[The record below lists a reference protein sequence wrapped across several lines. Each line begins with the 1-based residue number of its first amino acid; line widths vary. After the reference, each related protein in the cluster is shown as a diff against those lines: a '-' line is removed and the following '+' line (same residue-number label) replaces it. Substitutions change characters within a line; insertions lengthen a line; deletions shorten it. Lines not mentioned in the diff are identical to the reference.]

1 MGVEVRESKTEDG
14 RLILSGVA
22 NAMPCTVEVGGREL
36 VRLMGKL
43 IRPSVIGLIIKSMF
57 SAEPKD

>member
-1 MGVEVRESKTEDG
+1 MGVEVRESKPEDG